1 MAQLH
6 APGKS
11 KRALVRR
18 SLRNPRISRNRRNLQ
33 NRNSAAAEIAIRFGP
48 EILLECARLKTGPK
62 YPCTRIDYGYKSSF
76 SLNHYVQSLLV
87 RPAHQPTA
95 ASMYSS
101 LYWHG
106 KAARARAI
114 SRASPVGRRSLD
126 RHPQA
131 RRRRRSHA
139 PRADPATAAARSP
152 IGGDERKRNRRLAD
166 KWQQRQRQQAGE
178 RRGHAR
184 KTPHDGQS

>member
-1 MAQLH
+1 MAKPRGRGQ
-6 APGKS
+6 AS
-11 KRALVRR
+11 AERR
-18 SLRNPRISRNRRNLQ
+18 P
-33 NRNSAAAEIAIRFGP
+33 SAV
-48 EILLECARLKTGPK
+48 ARSIGT
-62 YPCTRIDYGYKSSF
+62 
-76 SLNHYVQSLLV
+76 H
-87 RPAHQPTA
+87 
-95 ASMYSS
+95 
-101 LYWHG
+101 
-106 KAARARAI
+106 
-114 SRASPVGRRSLD
+114 
-126 RHPQA
+126 